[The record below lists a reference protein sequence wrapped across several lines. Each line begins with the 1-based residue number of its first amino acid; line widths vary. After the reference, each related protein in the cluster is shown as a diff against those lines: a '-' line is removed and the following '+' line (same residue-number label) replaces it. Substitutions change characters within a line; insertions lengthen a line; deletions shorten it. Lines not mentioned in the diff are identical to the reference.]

1 MAELHF
7 YPGQNIL
14 AVLNG
19 GKVTKRFVAYGGPEH
34 GGSDP
39 RMPEIPTTPGTYII
53 HHTHAYSTPSWPMSK
68 IKWGTPLKD
77 MWPGK
82 DDIWYQLPSGKWGSV
97 KNAIGISRSD
107 LISYY
112 QALYNIK
119 KSPDKWLF
127 NDFGPVAIRF
137 FKDLN
142 GNKILDG
149 KESLSGEMIHT
160 TPLNEA
166 EFVNGDPITMKHSH
180 GCIHIKPQ
188 DRNVLQGMGLFKN
201 GIVFKVHTYK
211 ERLK

>member
-1 MAELHF
+1 
-7 YPGQNIL
+7 
-14 AVLNG
+14 
-19 GKVTKRFVAYGGPEH
+19 
-34 GGSDP
+34 
-39 RMPEIPTTPGTYII
+39 
-53 HHTHAYSTPSWPMSK
+53 
-68 IKWGTPLKD
+68 

-82 DDIWYQLPSGKWGSV
+82 EDIWYQLPSGKWGSV

-112 QALYNIK
+112 QALSNIK

-180 GCIHIKPQ
+180 GCIHIRPQ
-188 DRNVLQGMGLFKN
+188 DRNV
-201 GIVFKVHTYK
+201 
-211 ERLK
+211 